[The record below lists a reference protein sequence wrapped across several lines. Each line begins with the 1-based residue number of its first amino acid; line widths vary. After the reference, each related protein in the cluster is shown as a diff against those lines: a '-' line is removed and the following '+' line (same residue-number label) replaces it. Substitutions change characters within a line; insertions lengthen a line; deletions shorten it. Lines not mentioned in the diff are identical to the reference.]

1 MDLEPGKPTFST
13 GLLQRQC
20 ERLPLAPSIR
30 VVLTCS
36 SLHFSVACLLVRA
49 VDVDA
54 SSLSTGRAPV
64 RGPGEPCHH
73 QRLARLGLG
82 RRRSALPRDRVDR
95 ECAKDGRRS
104 ERGWRR
110 VGAGDAVDAG
120 VSIDFEPP
128 PVVVGAEPSDGRAL
142 PEQPEA
148 VMTNTKPTIVRS
160 RLVERTLISSPPV
173 RKWTSA

>member
-1 MDLEPGKPTFST
+1 MFV
-13 GLLQRQC
+13 
-20 ERLPLAPSIR
+20 R
-30 VVLTCS
+30 VTPDRSRVPPRT
-36 SLHFSVACLLVRA
+36 A
-49 VDVDA
+49 
-54 SSLSTGRAPV
+54 
-64 RGPGEPCHH
+64 GE
-73 QRLARLGLG
+73 ANEGG
-82 RRRSALPRDRVDR
+82 GD
-95 ECAKDGRRS
+95 
-104 ERGWRR
+104 